1 MGSLATALPQVT
13 EDPFGEAEMLAP
25 GRIDAAIREAGEIVA
40 LPQRGCLATGRHD
53 VARAI
58 LRDWRTFTSTGGT
71 GLPDIRRDAWRVPS
85 IILDTD
91 PPDHNRARAVLN
103 DILSLKSLDT
113 FRRAVD
119 AAADR
124 MVRDLVARGRFDAA
138 TDLAQALPLA
148 VFPDAVGLP
157 TQGRE
162 HLLLYAAL
170 NFNSLGPRNAI
181 WQEAADAAR
190 DSVAWVT
197 EHCAR
202 DRLAPGGFGAAIYAH
217 ADAGTITEAEAGLL
231 VRTFLSAGLDTTIH
245 GIGNAIRLLAENP
258 DQWAK
263 LHADPTLAGA
273 AFEEA
278 LRVAPPSH
286 LVGRTVTRDCTF
298 QGVELTGGTKVL
310 LFLAAANRDPRAFDA
325 PDTFDIAR
333 AGKGH
338 LSFGIGVHGCVGQ
351 VVARIEA
358 AAVLGAL
365 ARHAATLTLD
375 GTSELKPAN
384 WLRGHARLPVCVKA
398 ARVTPD

>member
-1 MGSLATALPQVT
+1 MGTLATALPEVT
-13 EDPFGEAEMLAP
+13 GDPFAVAEMLNP
-25 GRIDAAIREAGEIVA
+25 GHIDAAIRDAGDLVF
-40 LPQRGCLATGRHD
+40 LPLYGCIATGRHAT
-53 VARAI
+53 ARTI

-103 DILSLKSLDT
+103 DILSLKSLDA
-113 FRRAVD
+113 FRATVED
-119 AAADR
+119 AADR
-124 MVRDLVARGRFDAA
+124 MVQRLVTRGRFDAA

-148 VFPDAVGLP
+148 VFPDAVGL
-157 TQGRE
+157 TNDGRE

-181 WQEAADAAR
+181 WQDAADAAR

-197 EHCAR
+197 EQCAR
-202 DRLAPGGFGAAIYAH
+202 DRLAPSGFGAAIYAH
-217 ADAGTITEAEAGLL
+217 ADAGTITEDEAGLL

-258 DQWAK
+258 GQWAT
-263 LHADPTLAGA
+263 LRADPALAGA

-278 LRVAPPSH
+278 LRLSPPSH
-286 LVGRTVTRDCTF
+286 LVGRTVMRDAALHDTALPE
-298 QGVELTGGTKVL
+298 GAKVL

-358 AAVLGAL
+358 AAVLAAL
-365 ARHAATLTLD
+365 ARHAATLDLD
-375 GTSELKPAN
+375 GTPELKPAN
-384 WLRGHARLPVCVKA
+384 WLRGHTRLPV
-398 ARVTPD
+398 RVTPD

>member
-1 MGSLATALPQVT
+1 MVTLATALPEVDG
-13 EDPFGEAEMLAP
+13 DPFAEAEMLRP
-25 GRIDAAIREAGEIVA
+25 GRIDAAIREAGDLVR
-40 LPQRGCLATGRHD
+40 LPRYGCLATGRYD
-53 VARAI
+53 TARAI
-58 LRDWRTFTSTGGT
+58 LRDWRAFTSTGGT

-103 DILSLKSLDT
+103 DILSLKSLDA
-113 FRRAVD
+113 FRATVE

-124 MVRDLVARGRFDAA
+124 IARDLVARGRFDAA

-148 VFPDAVGLP
+148 VFPDAVGL
-157 TQGRE
+157 TTDGRE

-197 EHCAR
+197 EQCAR
-202 DRLAPGGFGAAIYAH
+202 DRLAPDGFGAAIYAH
-217 ADAGTITEAEAGLL
+217 ADRGTITMAEAGLL

-263 LHADPTLAGA
+263 LRADLSLAGTT
-273 AFEEA
+273 FEEA

-298 QGVELTGGTKVL
+298 QGIDLAGGTKVL

-325 PDTFDIAR
+325 PDAFDIAR

-338 LSFGIGVHGCVGQ
+338 LSFGVGVHGCVGQ

-358 AAVLGAL
+358 AAVLAAL
-365 ARHAATLTLD
+365 ARHAATIDLD
-375 GTSELKPAN
+375 GAPELKPAN
-384 WLRGHARLPVCVKA
+384 WLRGHARLPV
-398 ARVTPD
+398 RVTPG